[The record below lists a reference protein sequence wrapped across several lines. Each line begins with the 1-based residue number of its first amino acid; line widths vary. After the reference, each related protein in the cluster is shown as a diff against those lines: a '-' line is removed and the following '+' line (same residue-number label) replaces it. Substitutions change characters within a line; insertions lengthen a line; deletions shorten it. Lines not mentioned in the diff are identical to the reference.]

1 MITLLKKYK
10 EPILYLV
17 FGVLTTLVN
26 ILAYYL
32 TADVLFV
39 HYLIANGIAWAVSVL
54 FAFVTNKMYVFESKS
69 WSMAVMLPEMG
80 SFFLARVATG
90 IVDMVLMW
98 LLVDILLWNQV
109 GFGLGADGYTF
120 GSVMDM
126 RQVFCSGEMLAKV
139 LVNVIIIILNYV
151 ASKLWIF
158 RKA

>member
-1 MITLLKKYK
+1 
-10 EPILYLV
+10 
-17 FGVLTTLVN
+17 
-26 ILAYYL
+26 
-32 TADVLFV
+32 
-39 HYLIANGIAWAVSVL
+39 
-54 FAFVTNKMYVFESKS
+54 
-69 WSMAVMLPEMG
+69 MLPEMG

-120 GSVMDM
+120 GRVMDM

-139 LVNVIIIILNYV
+139 LVNVIVIILNYV